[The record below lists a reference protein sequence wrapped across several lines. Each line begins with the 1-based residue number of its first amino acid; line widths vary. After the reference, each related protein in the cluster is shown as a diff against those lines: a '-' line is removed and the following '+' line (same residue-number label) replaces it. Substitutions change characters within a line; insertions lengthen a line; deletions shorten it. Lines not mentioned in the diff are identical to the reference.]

1 MEGLCGREVTI
12 SEIDEF
18 GSVWFQEQE
27 SDEYLDA
34 YSYTI
39 EMIRPAGCED
49 AQPTFTE
56 LSEDEFVSLLR
67 EPL

>member
-12 SEIDEF
+12 SELDEF
-18 GSVWFQEQE
+18 GEVWFQEQA
-27 SDEYLDA
+27 SDEYLNS

-39 EMIRPAGCED
+39 EMIRHAGCED
-49 AQPTFTE
+49 ARPALIE
-56 LSEDEFVSLLR
+56 ISEEEFVSLLF